1 MKNVFDWNNFME
13 CVDEVKPE
21 TCKPYETVL
30 RHGKDPNKI
39 SWQYNSW
46 IYFTN
51 VPTLCRNQNV
61 EVPQS
66 KTFTRILS
74 KKLKNKVTIL
84 QGCPIG
90 WIDGKAGK
98 DTPFIVLA
106 GMGKAPFSYNFNI
119 FLSSGTLKHVSS
131 NWIIHKHTIINID
144 IFICIWFQKIIIV
157 RNLVWTRIK
166 MI

>member
-1 MKNVFDWNNFME
+1 MTLWNVLMKWNQKLVNHMKLFYVTE
-13 CVDEVKPE
+13 RTQIRSLSSTIPE
-21 TCKPYETVL
+21 
-30 RHGKDPNKI
+30 
-39 SWQYNSW
+39 
-46 IYFTN
+46 FTT
-51 VPTLCRNQNV
+51 PMFPRYAEIKMWKYHKAKLLQEFCQRN
-61 EVPQS
+61 S
-66 KTFTRILS
+66 KT
-74 KKLKNKVTIL
+74 KLQYYRVAPLAGLTE
-84 QGCPIG
+84 
-90 WIDGKAGK
+90 KAGR

-157 RNLVWTRIK
+157 SNLVWTRIK